1 MLLDVNDSQAGA
13 SFNWILDSGA
23 SRHIASDDRLIIES
37 KQYNDEIY
45 LADNKMLVLTKAGR
59 VRLFVTSR
67 GEQRQIELS
76 DVYYAP
82 SLAHNLISYGNFEHL
97 GYPLTYTEDG
107 RESAIKTADVILS
120 ALEEEATADVSPDV
134 QESTLVKFQ

>member
-1 MLLDVNDSQAGA
+1 
-13 SFNWILDSGA
+13 
-23 SRHIASDDRLIIES
+23 
-37 KQYNDEIY
+37 
-45 LADNKMLVLTKAGR
+45 MLVLTKAGR

-107 RESAIKTADVILS
+107 REFVRRSDGHVAFDVTMRNSVLVFETFIAIKTADVIFA
-120 ALEEEATADVSPDV
+120 ALEEEATADVSPDGKNRH
-134 QESTLVKFQ
+134 S